1 MTHDNFTDPTLEN
14 STGGIDLTQFNE
26 DFTEAE
32 IEERGFEPIP
42 DGKYQV
48 RVEAVELARSKTSDN
63 PMLKWTL
70 RILGP
75 THKNRLLWRYN
86 VLLSKENI
94 RWLKTD
100 LHVCGLDLEKVSDLE
115 ANLDRLLDV
124 ALEVTVRTRGEST
137 NVYINRRI
145 VVDDRDDG
153 YKATAQETMN
163 KF

>member
-1 MTHDNFTDPTLEN
+1 MTHDNFTDPALEN
-14 STGGIDLTQFNE
+14 STGNIDLTQFDD
-26 DFTEAE
+26 DFAEAE
-32 IEERGFEPIP
+32 IEDRGFEPIP

-48 RVEAVELARSKTSDN
+48 RVEAVELTRSKTSDN
-63 PMLKWTL
+63 PMLKWSL
-70 RILGP
+70 RVLGP
-75 THKNRLLWRYN
+75 THKDRLLWRYN

-124 ALEVTVRTRGEST
+124 NLEVTQRTRGEST
-137 NVYINRRI
+137 NIYFNKRI
-145 VVDDRDDG
+145 VMDGKDDG
-153 YKATAQETMN
+153 YKATAQEAIS